1 MRLTPPVRTC
11 QVNPHRALRGWC
23 AYFRPGVS
31 TATFADLAR
40 HTVTLAAT
48 GRAICFDEIR
58 IDRHA
63 DGRIVES

>member
-1 MRLTPPVRTC
+1 
-11 QVNPHRALRGWC
+11 
-23 AYFRPGVS
+23 VS